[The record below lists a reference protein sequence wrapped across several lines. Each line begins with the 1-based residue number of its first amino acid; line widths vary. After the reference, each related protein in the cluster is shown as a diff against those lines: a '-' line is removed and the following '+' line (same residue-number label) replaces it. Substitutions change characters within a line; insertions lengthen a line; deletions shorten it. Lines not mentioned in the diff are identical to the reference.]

1 MKKCTMCLIEKD
13 ECNFYKKRNGL
24 ESYCK
29 KCRNEKRKKLH
40 NSNPEK
46 YKAYKREISKKRRLE
61 KPEEYK
67 KWRKEYQE
75 KNREKIRLQVHENY
89 LKNKEHVLSRTKKWR
104 QEHKEEFKEMWIKS
118 IEKDPMKRKARR
130 YLNHAIEYGKIIKPL
145 ECSLCKENKKL
156 QAHHE
161 DYARPLEVIWM
172 CSSCH
177 AYIHSR
183 FK

>member
-1 MKKCTMCLIEKD
+1 MKTCTNCKLEK
-13 ECNFYKKRNGL
+13 EENEFYKNHKSL
-24 ESYCK
+24 EACCK
-29 KCRNEKRKKLH
+29 VCRNIKTKEWAKNNREKINERSRERKKE
-40 NSNPEK
+40 N
-46 YKAYKREISKKRRLE
+46 
-61 KPEEYK
+61 PEEYK
-67 KWRKEYQE
+67 KWRDEYQE

-89 LKNKEHVLSRTKKWR
+89 LKNRESVLIRTKKWR
-104 QEHKEEFKEMWIKS
+104 QDNPEKFKEMWIKS
-118 IEKDPMKRKARR
+118 KEKDPMKRKARE
-130 YLNHAIEYGKIIKPL
+130 YLNHAIEYGQIEKPL

-177 AYIHSR
+177 AYIHRR